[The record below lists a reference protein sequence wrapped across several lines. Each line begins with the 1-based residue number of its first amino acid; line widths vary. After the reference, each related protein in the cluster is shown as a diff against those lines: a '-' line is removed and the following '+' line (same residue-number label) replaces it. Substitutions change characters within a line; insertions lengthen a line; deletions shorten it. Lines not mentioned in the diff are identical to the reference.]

1 MLKVTLLKKNTL
13 KKITFSILN
22 TCKKTKKKKEREDM
36 VFLQA
41 YINIY

>member
-1 MLKVTLLKKNTL
+1 MLKVTLLKKKKL

-22 TCKKTKKKKEREDM
+22 TCKKTKKKREDM